1 MDKNKNKNKNKNKIN
16 VLRSSRII
24 KIKSIGNI
32 TYSLSTTYTSL
43 SDSQPEE
50 SVEQLLQQLL
60 TQLGTPELQ
69 DSDKQTLSTLSK
81 ILQNTSQLIK
91 GLLQQN
97 ALILETLKYTK
108 NILEIPQILQNLSPT
123 LKKDLQSNLKTRI
136 TVYVYPPNASNQLK
150 EVLKKLFYYNWY
162 DKNQEIQIQR
172 ILLLIVY
179 SFSKEI

>member
-32 TYSLSTTYTSL
+32 NYSLSTTYTSL

-69 DSDKQTLSTLSK
+69 DSDKQTLSK
-81 ILQNTSQLIK
+81 ILQNTSQSIK
-91 GLLQQN
+91 RLLQQN
-97 ALILETLKYTK
+97 ALILEILKVTK
-108 NILEIPQILQNLSPT
+108 NIVEILQILQNLSPT
-123 LKKDLQSNLKTRI
+123 LKKELQSNLKTRI
-136 TVYVYPPNASNQLK
+136 AVYVYPPNASNQLK
-150 EVLKKLFYYNWY
+150 EVLKKLFDYNWY
-162 DKNQEIQIQR
+162 NKNQEIQR

-179 SFSKEI
+179 SFYKEI